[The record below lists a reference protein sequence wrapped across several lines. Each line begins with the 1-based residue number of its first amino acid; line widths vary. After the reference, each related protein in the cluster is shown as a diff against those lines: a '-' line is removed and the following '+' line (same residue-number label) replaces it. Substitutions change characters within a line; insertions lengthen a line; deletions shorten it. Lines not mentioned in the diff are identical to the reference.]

1 MDFTISFKKNEPSK
15 TLTVHQIN
23 LLYDAFP
30 DFRFFDDD
38 DDDDDYD
45 DDDDDDDDGPELCH
59 DALPDVSGQSS
70 Y

>member
-38 DDDDDYD
+38 DN
-45 DDDDDDDDGPELCH
+45 DDDDDDDGPELCH
-59 DALPDVSGQSS
+59 DALPNVSGQSS

>member
-38 DDDDDYD
+38 DDDDD
-45 DDDDDDDDGPELCH
+45 DGPELCH

>member
-38 DDDDDYD
+38 DND

-59 DALPDVSGQSS
+59 DALPNVSGQSS

>member
-1 MDFTISFKKNEPSK
+1 MDFAISFKKNEPSK

-38 DDDDDYD
+38 DND

-59 DALPDVSGQSS
+59 DALPNVSGQSS
-70 Y
+70 YW

>member
-38 DDDDDYD
+38 DDDDD
-45 DDDDDDDDGPELCH
+45 DDDGPELCH

>member
-38 DDDDDYD
+38 DN
-45 DDDDDDDDGPELCH
+45 DDDDDDGPELCH
-59 DALPDVSGQSS
+59 DALPNVSGQSS

>member
-38 DDDDDYD
+38 DN
-45 DDDDDDDDGPELCH
+45 DDDDDDGPELCH
-59 DALPDVSGQSS
+59 DALPNVSGQCS